1 MSYDPDQ
8 TIDRMVNH
16 KAEVG
21 GHRYRTVR
29 LNGGKIPL
37 CTATYNYQ
45 QLDET
50 KEMVAR
56 RIAALWNLTQGI
68 GTADLEHLVSK
79 GMTLSKLMDMALENV
94 RSRGSATPGKAK
106 Q

>member
-8 TIDRMVNH
+8 TIDRMVNYT
-16 KAEVG
+16 AEVG
-21 GHRYRTVR
+21 GHRNRTVR
-29 LNGGKIPL
+29 LNDGKVPL
-37 CTATYNYQ
+37 ATCTYNFAQ
-45 QLDET
+45 DDQT

-56 RIAALWNLTQGI
+56 RIASLWNLAQGI

-79 GMTLSKLMDMALENV
+79 GMTLSKLMDLALENI
-94 RSRGSATPGKAK
+94 RNRGSATPGKAK